1 MDTMS
6 SSNFEEMRTSNS
18 SNTLLSSKDMI
29 KISHDMKSYL
39 DFIIKSMEDAI
50 KFSMEEK
57 VKAAALR
64 ITVVENEEEGRK
76 ISEEISTAERRI
88 INNENVMMELEK
100 ELNKL
105 KTAMDGIKEITNGLD
120 SLDAEKATGSLKGT
134 LIRKQTDLE
143 KIRGDLTSSRKLKD
157 LAIRRLAESE
167 ISLQNATKRYS
178 ERMTSADLI
187 ANNVENSISQIVQ
200 AYSDVMNV
208 ARELLM
214 ENLGVRYTSQPEVG
228 FKQQNNAGTTG
239 NTSQATKDSKR
250 DEEPLAT

>member
-1 MDTMS
+1 MS
-6 SSNFEEMRTSNS
+6 SSNFEETKTNNS
-18 SNTLLSSKDMI
+18 SNALLSSKDMI

-57 VKAAALR
+57 TKAVALR
-64 ITVVENEEEGRK
+64 VVVVENEEEGRK
-76 ISEEISTAERRI
+76 ISEEISAAERRI
-88 INNENVMMELEK
+88 INNENVMMEFEK

-105 KTAMDGIKEITNGLD
+105 KTAMEGIKEITYGLD
-120 SLDAEKATGSLKGT
+120 SLDAEKANGSLKGT

-178 ERMTSADLI
+178 ERMASADLI
-187 ANNVENSISQIVQ
+187 VNNVENSISQIVQ

-214 ENLGVRYTSQPEVG
+214 ENLGVRYSSQPEVG
-228 FKQQNNAGTTG
+228 FKQSNVGTTG
-239 NTSQATKDSKR
+239 NQFQSTKDSKR

>member
-1 MDTMS
+1 MS

-18 SNTLLSSKDMI
+18 GNTLLSSKDMI

-178 ERMTSADLI
+178 ERMMSADLI
-187 ANNVENSISQIVQ
+187 VNNVENSISQIVQ

-228 FKQQNNAGTTG
+228 FKQQSNAGTTG
-239 NTSQATKDSKR
+239 NASQATKDSKR

>member
-1 MDTMS
+1 MS